1 MEDRLTFGWVYRKWY
16 QQLYF
21 NEINEVPLD
30 GKHFIMCL
38 WLFFM
43 MCNMWNCSRVKCD
56 SVYRFSIHSQS
67 ILKISIQHFHVRPP
81 DFSPKY
87 HFPTTFRWGN
97 SPTALWTTNI
107 DWVCVCVCSKCNL
120 HQTTKT
126 CSTRNLSTHHL
137 QSETHQT
144 NTGSIHLPL
153 FFHLDHSNIRYFNI
167 KVQFHCIDP
176 EFPGF
181 GVLKAVIIH
190 VLFNAWYLQNTHTHT
205 FNELWI

>member
-1 MEDRLTFGWVYRKWY
+1 MRILSLSFDQLKDGISWASAWMNVAKRTKEKGWRWMGDRLTFGWVYRKWY

-21 NEINEVPLD
+21 NEINEVPFD

-56 SVYRFSIHSQS
+56 SVYRFSIHSQN

-107 DWVCVCVCSKCNL
+107 DWVCVCVCARNAIY
-120 HQTTKT
+120 TK
-126 CSTRNLSTHHL
+126 L
-137 QSETHQT
+137 
-144 NTGSIHLPL
+144 
-153 FFHLDHSNIRYFNI
+153 Y
-167 KVQFHCIDP
+167 
-176 EFPGF
+176 
-181 GVLKAVIIH
+181 
-190 VLFNAWYLQNTHTHT
+190 
-205 FNELWI
+205 